1 MCIAAQQE
9 IDQSIYAL
17 KLWTPVIIAII
28 LHSYLAEAWPV
39 FFDREKKKKK
49 PNMLSINGP
58 FVLILN

>member
-49 PNMLSINGP
+49 T
-58 FVLILN
+58 

>member
-39 FFDREKKKKK
+39 FFDRGKKK